1 MTETPREEAA
11 TAPPVEAETHLGDYL
26 QRLRKHFWLILGIF
40 LVTVLTA
47 VFWLLPQKP
56 VYQAVVTILIEP
68 EPPKVLNIPDVTP
81 LGGAT
86 AWDPVYYPTQ
96 YEIMRS
102 EPVLDRA
109 VEILNQNLGASN
121 GQERPAMGRSAFGS
135 LAIEPKRNTRLVMV
149 KIEGYDPVLA
159 AAAANAVAQ
168 AYVRYNLDLKLG
180 GARDATGWLTDE
192 AARLKAKVYESSVAL
207 QNYRVKSGILGLQE
221 QRQITAQKIMDFNK
235 AYLEAQAQRMSM
247 EAKLREINQVASD
260 KSGALTIFTVV
271 DTPMIQ
277 KLKAELTDL
286 EIEKGRALKVYKEK
300 HPEVL
305 KIDAKIEQVTQKIDA
320 AIQTMLRAVETE
332 YKVAK
337 AREETLL
344 KNVTQL
350 SREGQELSEKEI
362 QYLSLQRENETNQQL
377 YDSVL
382 KRLKETGVTGGLE
395 TNNVRIIEKAG
406 VPTAPIRPRRGF
418 TLVVAVGLGLVLGLG
433 SAAGLEYFDRSLKT
447 PDDVERRLGL
457 PAIAIIPKFPGKTR
471 RRRKGRRRAP
481 KLVAESD
488 PQTPASEAYRTLR
501 TNLAFAAVD
510 SKPRSLVVTSATIG
524 EGKTTTAAN
533 FSVVCAQA
541 GVRVCLVDSD
551 LRRPTLHR
559 IFGLGNEQG
568 LTTALVDGI
577 SFAQVAQPTR
587 IENLSVLTSGPI
599 PPNPS
604 EMVGSKRMGELLT
617 GAVADFDLVVC
628 DTPPLIS
635 VGDGVALAAQA
646 EGTIVVVESGNVP
659 HDVVR
664 RAVEQIDAVN
674 GRIVGVLLNRVDLRR
689 DGYSYGYYRYY
700 HAYYGSENGHKK

>member
-11 TAPPVEAETHLGDYL
+11 PAPPVEAETHLGEYL

-40 LVTVLTA
+40 LVSVLTA

-56 VYQAVVTILIEP
+56 VYQAVATLLIEP
-68 EPPKVLNIPDVTP
+68 EPPKVLNIQDVTP
-81 LGGAT
+81 LGNAS

-96 YEIMRS
+96 YEIIRS
-102 EPVLDRA
+102 QPVLDRA
-109 VEILNQNLGASN
+109 LEILTQTTRAPNGHEQPTPGRQAFAS
-121 GQERPAMGRSAFGS
+121 
-135 LAIEPKRNTRLVMV
+135 LTVEPKRNTRLVLV
-149 KIEGYDPVLA
+149 KVEDGDPALA

-180 GARDATGWLTDE
+180 GARDAVGWLGEE
-192 AARLKAKVYESSVAL
+192 AERLKAKVHESAVAL

-235 AYLEAQAQRMSM
+235 AYLDAQAQRMSM
-247 EAKLREINQVASD
+247 ESKLRELNEVAKD

-286 EIEKGRALKVYKEK
+286 EIEKGRALKVYKDK
-300 HPEVL
+300 HPEVI

-337 AREETLL
+337 AREDTLL

-350 SREGQELSEKEI
+350 SREGQDLSEKEI

-382 KRLKETGVTGGLE
+382 KRLKETGVTGSVE
-395 TNNVRIIEKAG
+395 ANNARIIEKASL
-406 VPTAPIRPRRGF
+406 PTAPIRPRKGY
-418 TLVVAVGLGLVLGLG
+418 TLMLAVGLGLFLGLG
-433 SAAGLEYFDRSLKT
+433 SAAALEHFDRSLKT

-457 PAIAIIPKFPGKTR
+457 AAIAIIPKFPGKTR

-481 KLVAESD
+481 KLVAESE

-510 SKPRSLVVTSATIG
+510 SKPRTLVVTSATMG

-551 LRRPTLHR
+551 LRRPTLHK
-559 IFGLGNEQG
+559 IFGLNNERG
-568 LTTALVDGI
+568 LTTALVDGV
-577 SFAQVAQPTR
+577 SFTEVAQPTR
-587 IENLSVLTSGPI
+587 IENLRVLTSGPV

-617 GAVADFDLVVC
+617 GAATDFDLVVC

-646 EGTIVVVESGNVP
+646 EGVIVVVESGNVP

-700 HAYYGSENGHKK
+700 RAYYGSENGHR

>member
-1 MTETPREEAA
+1 MTETPREEAV
-11 TAPPVEAETHLGDYL
+11 TAPPVEAETHLGEYL

-40 LVTVLTA
+40 LISVITA
-47 VFWLLPQKP
+47 VLWLLPQKP
-56 VYQAVVTILIEP
+56 IYQAAATLLIEP
-68 EPPKVLNIPDVTP
+68 EPPRVLNIPDVTP
-81 LGGAT
+81 LGGAN

-96 YEIMRS
+96 HEIIRS
-102 EPVLDRA
+102 QPVLDRA
-109 VEILNQNLGASN
+109 LEILNQKPPGSDA
-121 GQERPAMGRSAFGS
+121 QAQPAVGREVFGS
-135 LAIEPKRNTRLVMV
+135 LAVEPKRNTRLVFV
-149 KIEGYDPVLA
+149 KVESPDPVLA

-168 AYVRYNLDLKLG
+168 AYVKYNLDLKLG
-180 GARDATGWLTDE
+180 GARDAVGWLGEE

-235 AYLEAQAQRMSM
+235 AYLDAQAQRLSM
-247 EAKLREINQVASD
+247 EARLREINQVAQD

-271 DTPMIQ
+271 DTPIIQ
-277 KLKAELTDL
+277 RLKGELTDL

-300 HPEVL
+300 HPEVI
-305 KIDAKIEQVTQKIDA
+305 KIDAKIEQVQQKIEA

-332 YKVAK
+332 YKVAR

-395 TNNVRIIEKAG
+395 TNNVRIMEKAG
-406 VPTAPIRPRRGF
+406 PPAAPIRPRRGF

-457 PAIAIIPKFPGKTR
+457 SAIAIIPKFTGKVSR
-471 RRRKGRRRAP
+471 RRGKKRRAP
-481 KLVAESD
+481 MLVAESD
-488 PQTPASEAYRTLR
+488 PKTPASEAYRTLR
-501 TNLAFAAVD
+501 TNLAFAGID
-510 SKPRSLVVTSATIG
+510 SRPRTLVVTSATIG

-533 FSVVCAQA
+533 FGVVCAQA

-559 IFGLGNEQG
+559 VFGLSNERG
-568 LTTALVDGI
+568 LTTALVDGV
-577 SFAQVAQPTR
+577 SFAQTAQPTR
-587 IENLSVLTSGPI
+587 IENLSVLTSGPV

-604 EMVGSKRMGELLT
+604 EMVGSKRMGDLLA
-617 GAVADFDLVVC
+617 GAAADFDLVVC

-646 EGTIVVVESGNVP
+646 EGVIVVVEAGNVP

-664 RAVEQIDAVN
+664 RAVEQIDAVR

-689 DGYSYGYYRYY
+689 DGYGYGYYHYY
-700 HAYYGSENGHKK
+700 SAYYGSENGHK